1 MLTSSCQTVILTTN
15 NFQKAEHVM
24 REFRLVNSINYP
36 DMLVKSFQESIR
48 VWNDEDKELV

>member
-1 MLTSSCQTVILTTN
+1 
-15 NFQKAEHVM
+15 M

-36 DMLVKSFQESIR
+36 DMLVKSFQESIG